1 MPGVSTGPGGT
12 VIQDCLIARESAIS
26 VEDKDTVKLGANRNI
41 VSKINVNIFK

>member
-26 VEDKDTVKLGANRNI
+26 VEDKDTVKLGANRKI
-41 VSKINVNIFK
+41 VSMINVNIFK

>member
-41 VSKINVNIFK
+41 VSMIIVNIFK